1 MDREQY
7 VREANRQLEDQEFF
21 KLLTKP
27 VFMDSVEEIK
37 QELDTLQK
45 EGKSGIH
52 NRTGYTK
59 RVTIL
64 YFTQNSQ
71 KKSAWPFPN
80 MPPDRP
86 IVSDCGSRI
95 HRLLSQPIIYQA

>member
-27 VFMDSVEEIK
+27 IFMDSVEEIK

-45 EGKSGIH
+45 EGHLTKSQVEYITGQGTPRGRRFYILPKIH
-52 NRTGYTK
+52 
-59 RVTIL
+59 
-64 YFTQNSQ
+64 
-71 KKSAWPFPN
+71 KKNLHGLFPIC
-80 MPPDRP
+80 P
-86 IVSDCGSRI
+86 RI
-95 HRLLSQPIIYQA
+95 DL

>member
-1 MDREQY
+1 MIAGWLEEKECCNITTGEREALRRLSLDSPLVIKPADMDREQY

-45 EGKSGIH
+45 EGHLTKSQVEYI
-52 NRTGYTK
+52 TGQGTP
-59 RVTIL
+59 R
-64 YFTQNSQ
+64 
-71 KKSAWPFPN
+71 
-80 MPPDRP
+80 
-86 IVSDCGSRI
+86 G
-95 HRLLSQPIIYQA
+95 